1 MLDLGEDILF
11 RTLLPRKVLVTC
23 AFTPSQF
30 TVEDAA
36 DYQHFLES
44 MAGLD
49 YSGPRQV
56 ELVLNCVA
64 SKRFHKPVQPKS
76 WFFEPRSTDY
86 TPQEGEIVQLTNQ
99 FNRGRFIVLEV
110 GESASLCLSAELE
123 AFILSPGKELVFG
136 QAIKVMHDRMECVNS
151 DSQKI
156 ALVG

>member
-1 MLDLGEDILF
+1 MLDLGDDMLF

-23 AFTPSQF
+23 AFASSQF

-36 DYQHFLES
+36 DYQLFLES
-44 MAGLD
+44 LDGLN
-49 YSGPRQV
+49 YSGPRLV

-76 WFFEPRSTDY
+76 WFFEPRSADF
-86 TPQEGEIVQLTNQ
+86 TPKEGNIVQLTNQ
-99 FNRGRFIVLEV
+99 FNQGRFIVLDV
-110 GESASLCLSAELE
+110 GENASLCLSAELE
-123 AFILSPGKELVFG
+123 PFILSPGKELVFG

-151 DSQKI
+151 GSQKI